1 MNQITNKSLFSVSSL
16 VKIALLSAVSI
27 VLMLFE
33 IPLWFAPS
41 FYKIDFSEVAVLMGA
56 FAMGPLA
63 GVMIE
68 LIKILLNFTFDG
80 TITMGIGEVA
90 NFLIGCA
97 LVLPAAII
105 YKRKKNLKHAIIG
118 LIVGVVSMAVIG
130 SLINYFVIL
139 PVYSQMVL
147 PLEALIK
154 AGTVLNPYIVD
165 LKTFV
170 LFAVTPFNL
179 LKGVLVAV
187 ITLLF
192 YKRLSRL
199 LHA

>member
-1 MNQITNKSLFSVSSL
+1 MKQTTNKPMFSVNML
-16 VKIALLSAVSI
+16 VKIGLLSAVSV

-41 FYKIDFSEVAVLMGA
+41 FYKIDLSEVAVLMGA

-68 LIKILLNFTFDG
+68 LIKVLLNFAFDG
-80 TITMGIGEVA
+80 TTTAGIGELA

-97 LVLPAAII
+97 FVLPAAII
-105 YKRKKNLKHAIIG
+105 YKRRKDVKHAIIG
-118 LIVGVVSMAVIG
+118 LIVGVVSMTIIG
-130 SLINYFVIL
+130 GLMNLFVIL
-139 PVYSQMVL
+139 PVYAQMML

-154 AGTVLNPYIVD
+154 MGNVLNPLIVD

-170 LFAVTPFNL
+170 LFATTPFNL
-179 LKGVLVAV
+179 LKGVLTAI

-192 YKRLSRL
+192 YKRLSKI